1 MTDAGAGSPRHPLI
15 ERLLADFGLP
25 EVDTAGVDSFLAA
38 PGDAVLLFTE
48 DPKKYP
54 ESADVAVILP
64 ELMKAFAGRFRAAV
78 VARGSERE
86 LQKRFGFARW
96 PALVFLRGGD
106 IVGTLTG
113 VHDWDEFVEE
123 VSALLDSPTRRE
135 LAAAAVQA
143 NEQAASDSGGRT

>member
-1 MTDAGAGSPRHPLI
+1 VAEAPRHPLI
-15 ERLLADFGLP
+15 ERLLRECGVP
-25 EVDTAGVDSFLAA
+25 EVGSEGIDAFLAPA
-38 PGDAVLLFTE
+38 GDVVLFFTE

-78 VARGSERE
+78 VARASERE

-96 PALVFLRGGD
+96 PALVFVRGGD

-113 VHDWDEFVEE
+113 VYDWDDFIEQ
-123 VSALLDSPTRRE
+123 VSTLLESPTRRE
-135 LAAAAVQA
+135 LAAAAVRA